1 MQVEQLIQKLTEIEA
16 KLDILLSQKEKN
28 DMPVM
33 SVKDACKA
41 LGISRSTFDR
51 MQKVEKVKKGG
62 KWYVSRAWVENYHT
76 INL

>member
-1 MQVEQLIQKLTEIEA
+1 MENIIQKLIEIEA
-16 KLDILLSQKEKN
+16 KLNILLSQKEKN

-51 MQKVEKVKKGG
+51 MERVEKVKRGG
-62 KWYVSRAWVENYHT
+62 KWYVSRSWVENYHT
-76 INL
+76 INI

>member
-1 MQVEQLIQKLTEIEA
+1 MEIMQKLIEIDG

-51 MQKVEKVKKGG
+51 MDKVEKVKKGG
-62 KWYVSRAWVENYHT
+62 KWYVSRSWVLNYHT